1 MDLYPAIDLKE
12 GKCIRLTKG
21 ELDKITFYN
30 PDPIKQAIEFA
41 NFGSKWIHMVDID
54 GAFQGKNLNHRSF
67 IKVKENTSCKIQVGG
82 GIRNI
87 KTVDYLLENMID
99 RVVLGTI
106 AVTNPQLIKKLCKK
120 FPNKIAIG
128 LDSKKGLIATNGWSK
143 TSKLGVIEAVKK
155 FEDYGV
161 SRIIFT
167 DIEKDGMLEGVSYNQ
182 LEELLQS
189 TSLKIIASGGV
200 SSLSDLKNLKKT
212 GENYKNLD
220 GVIVGRAIY
229 EKVFTVSDALKT
241 LEENVK
247 S

>member
-1 MDLYPAIDLKE
+1 
-12 GKCIRLTKG
+12 
-21 ELDKITFYN
+21 
-30 PDPIKQAIEFA
+30 
-41 NFGSKWIHMVDID
+41 MVDID

-120 FPNKIAIG
+120 FPNKIAVG

-212 GENYKNLD
+212 GENYRNLD

-229 EKVFTVSDALKT
+229 EKIFTVSDALKT

>member
-1 MDLYPAIDLKE
+1 
-12 GKCIRLTKG
+12 
-21 ELDKITFYN
+21 
-30 PDPIKQAIEFA
+30 
-41 NFGSKWIHMVDID
+41 MVDID

-120 FPNKIAIG
+120 FPNKIAVG

-167 DIEKDGMLEGVSYNQ
+167 DIDKDGMLEGVSYNQ

-212 GENYKNLD
+212 GENYRNLD

-229 EKVFTVSDALKT
+229 EKIFTVSDALKT